1 MLCVFFTFYKYVCD
15 DKPVKLFYAHL
26 MVKTII

>member
-1 MLCVFFTFYKYVCD
+1 MCVFTFYKYVCD